1 MGATIKNSLHKG
13 LFYLIFFVS
22 HISQSQFHNG
32 LELGVNMTNPNF
44 RLNESVEPSS
54 GFGFSLGYVGER
66 DFSDN
71 LYIRLGV
78 IYTRREFNA
87 ISRRGINTSEEKWG
101 IDVIEVPINLGYY
114 LNWNNRN
121 FQFFVDGGINLEY
134 NSRAFI
140 KNDEETILLDIG
152 SDAEIKRITFGA
164 NAGAGLLFK
173 KRIKVRLNY
182 YTSLSD
188 IVDTEG
194 GIWKNKTL
202 GLSLNY
208 FFKEKLDE

>member
-1 MGATIKNSLHKG
+1 MGASIKKSLQKI
-13 LFYLIFFVS
+13 LFFLIFIVS

-32 LELGVNMTNPNF
+32 LELGLNITNPNF
-44 RLNESVEPSS
+44 MIAESVEPSS

-66 DFSDN
+66 DLSDN
-71 LYIRLGV
+71 LYIRLG
-78 IYTRREFNA
+78 INYTRREFNT
-87 ISRRGINTSEEKWG
+87 ISRRGINTSEEEWG
-101 IDVIEVPINLGYY
+101 IDVFEVPINLGYY

-121 FQFFVDGGINLEY
+121 FQFFLDAGINLEY
-134 NSRAFI
+134 NGRVFI

-164 NAGAGLLFK
+164 NAGVGILFK

-182 YTSLSD
+182 YNGLGD
-188 IVDTEG
+188 IANTEE
-194 GIWKNKTL
+194 GIWKNRTL

-208 FFKEKLDE
+208 FFKEKLEE